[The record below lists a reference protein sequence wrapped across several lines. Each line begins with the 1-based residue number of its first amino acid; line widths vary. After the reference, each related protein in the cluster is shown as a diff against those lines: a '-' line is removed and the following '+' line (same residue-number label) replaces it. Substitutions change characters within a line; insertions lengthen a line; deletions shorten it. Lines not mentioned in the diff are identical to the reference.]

1 MESMW
6 ARSRLSS
13 VALLFAALAT
23 HAQGDSSKTWS
34 IEKDRSNEKKHG
46 LFEIQQAA
54 KSFVSSQNAVKG
66 MVVGEPDLRI
76 WVPRCATP
84 LKPRW
89 KANAPNQLKIVA
101 VRCSKAIE
109 NPGGTEWTVDV
120 PVYKS
125 VSGKPSASSP
135 RS

>member
-1 MESMW
+1 MW

-13 VALLFAALAT
+13 VALLFAALTT
-23 HAQGDSSKTWS
+23 HAQGDSSTTWS

-46 LFEIQQAA
+46 LYEIQQAA
-54 KSFVSSQNAVKG
+54 KSFVASQTAVKG

-76 WVPRCATP
+76 WVPRCAMP
-84 LKPRW
+84 LKTRW
-89 KANAPNQLKIVA
+89 KANAPNQLKIIV
-101 VRCSKAIE
+101 VRCSKTVA
-109 NPGGTEWTVDV
+109 NPGDTEWTVDV